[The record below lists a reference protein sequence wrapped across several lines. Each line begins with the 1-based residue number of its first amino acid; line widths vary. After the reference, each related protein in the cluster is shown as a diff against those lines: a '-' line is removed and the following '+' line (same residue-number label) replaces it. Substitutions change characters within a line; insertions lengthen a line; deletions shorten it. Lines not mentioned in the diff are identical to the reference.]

1 MTKRISG
8 RVALILVCV
17 GAIVVLFLGWTMFV
31 GPQRSKASDL
41 GVKVS
46 NTQSQVADAQRL
58 LAGSSAKK
66 SLAALHQLQAVMPAE
81 VQMSQ
86 ILRQFTSIAKTT
98 QVELDMITPSA
109 PALGA
114 AAGEESVPMTVTAT
128 GHYFAVQRFLRL
140 LRASA
145 DVHGGRLVG
154 KGRLYT
160 VDNIQFAGAPKGG
173 VVSASMTIN
182 GFTYTAP
189 AATATPAPPTTAN
202 TSATAVGP

>member
-17 GAIVVLFLGWTMFV
+17 GAILVLFLGWTMFV

-41 GVKVS
+41 SVKVS
-46 NTQSQVADAQRL
+46 NTQSQVADAQQL
-58 LAGSSAKK
+58 LAGSSGKK
-66 SLAALHQLQAVMPAE
+66 SLAALRQLEAVMPAQ
-81 VQMSQ
+81 VKMSE
-86 ILRQFTSIAKTT
+86 ILRQLTGIAKTT
-98 QVELDMITPSA
+98 QVELDGITPQA

-114 AAGEESVPMTVTAT
+114 SAGEEQVPMTVTAT

-145 DVHGGRLVG
+145 DVHNGRLVG

-160 VDNIQFAGAPKGG
+160 VDSIQFAGAPKGG
-173 VVSASMTIN
+173 VVSASMTLN
-182 GFTYTAP
+182 GFIYTAP
-189 AATATPAPPTTAN
+189 AVAETPAPTTAN